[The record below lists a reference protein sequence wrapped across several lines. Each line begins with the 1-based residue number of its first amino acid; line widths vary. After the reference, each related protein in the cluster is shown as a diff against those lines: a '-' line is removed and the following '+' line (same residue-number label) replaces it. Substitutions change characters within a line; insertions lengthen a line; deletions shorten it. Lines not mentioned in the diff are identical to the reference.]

1 MDHGKSSAGSHGYLL
16 VCAVTAALTGILLG
30 FGMIVISGAGEK
42 IQSIWVLGG
51 FMHGLCMSAALSVT
65 VLGIVFGGW
74 PPERFGRRKTL
85 FAIAAVLFC
94 ASSVRSAEDIL
105 IADFEGDTY
114 GDWTVT
120 GEAFGPGP
128 DKGTV
133 EGKLKVVGF
142 RGKGFANS
150 CWNDFLGRGT
160 LTSPKF
166 KIQRKYIGFL
176 VCGGSGIIGSGSND
190 GRTFVNLLVD
200 GKVVHSLHPTG
211 ISRSTPDRRKGVET
225 MLPVR
230 WDVSDLMGKE
240 AVVQIIDH
248 QSNHLARI
256 NVDHIYQSDTERTFA
271 EDLEKN
277 EAIKVYA
284 KLPGWFQVLT
294 PLGTYNP
301 DWAVLVEND
310 GGEHLYFVVET
321 KGSLST
327 DDLRNKERAKI
338 QCGKAHFNALAVREA
353 PAKYVV
359 KTSVDGLLAEV

>member
-1 MDHGKSSAGSHGYLL
+1 M
-16 VCAVTAALTGILLG
+16 
-30 FGMIVISGAGEK
+30 
-42 IQSIWVLGG
+42 
-51 FMHGLCMSAALSVT
+51 T

-166 KIQRKYIGFL
+166 KIQRASTSGFSSVAAAGSSAAAAMTAGPL
-176 VCGGSGIIGSGSND
+176 SISWLMGRLSTVCTQPVSAARRPI
-190 GRTFVNLLVD
+190 D
-200 GKVVHSLHPTG
+200 GKASKPCC
-211 ISRSTPDRRKGVET
+211 RC
-225 MLPVR
+225 
-230 WDVSDLMGKE
+230 
-240 AVVQIIDH
+240 
-248 QSNHLARI
+248 
-256 NVDHIYQSDTERTFA
+256 
-271 EDLEKN
+271 
-277 EAIKVYA
+277 
-284 KLPGWFQVLT
+284 
-294 PLGTYNP
+294 
-301 DWAVLVEND
+301 D
-310 GGEHLYFVVET
+310 GMYP
-321 KGSLST
+321 
-327 DDLRNKERAKI
+327 I
-338 QCGKAHFNALAVREA
+338 
-353 PAKYVV
+353 
-359 KTSVDGLLAEV
+359 